1 MTRAI
6 LRGRILLSSLRV
18 EVAFLA
24 LLILTLLAIAF
35 REPLLNRTLNF
46 DTKSGNYTT
55 LAYDDSNQ
63 GGNST
68 AWRGKTKPLSWSC
81 AVRAKYQYAYCG
93 FELLMDGRRRQNGID
108 LSQYD
113 TIKLGL
119 FYEGPPGML
128 RLHFK
133 NHDTR
138 YSHPSIGDGDKFNRI
153 EFVPKGRDGVI
164 TLALSEATVP
174 EWWLVLNRVPPEL
187 SQPDLNN
194 VVAMDLQTGGAQPLG
209 LHHFQLHFIRVEG
222 VRLSTE
228 QFYLCILGA
237 WVIAIGV
244 LCVHRISNL
253 KKDVEA
259 RRLLHAAT
267 QRQVE
272 EAERAAKI
280 DPLTRLL
287 NRSGIAEGHAE
298 LVAKKAGPFA
308 ALMIDIDD
316 FKSINDALGHSYGD
330 EVIASFASLLK
341 RNGREGDVV
350 GRWGGEEFLILC
362 AGLDEEQALSYANG
376 LRSRIAHFHFGERET
391 VTASFGLCIQVAATL
406 SDLIHDADI
415 ALYAAK
421 ARGRNRV
428 EMFATGY
435 TKPPGVGFT
444 GVRSAI

>member
-1 MTRAI
+1 MTRAM
-6 LRGRILLSSLRV
+6 LRSRFLLSLLRV

-24 LLILTLLAIAF
+24 LLILTLLAIDF
-35 REPLLNRTLNF
+35 RGPLLNRTLQF
-46 DTKSGNYTT
+46 DAKSGNYTT

-63 GGNST
+63 GGNSAT
-68 AWRGKTKPLSWSC
+68 WRRKTKPLAWSC

-93 FELLMDGRRRQNGID
+93 FELLMDGRRRQNGVD

-119 FYEGPPGML
+119 SYEGPPGML

-153 EFVPKGRDGVI
+153 EFAPKGRNGVI

-174 EWWLVLNRVPPEL
+174 EWWLVLNGVPPEL

-194 VVAMDLQTGGAQPLG
+194 VVAIDLQTGGAQPLG
-209 LHHFQLHFIRVEG
+209 LHHFELHFIRLEG
-222 VRLSTE
+222 VRFSTE
-228 QFYLCILGA
+228 QFYLCILGV
-237 WVIAIGV
+237 WVTAMG
-244 LCVHRISNL
+244 LLLAHRISNL
-253 KKDVEA
+253 KRDVEA
-259 RRLLHAAT
+259 RRLLYAAI
-267 QRQVE
+267 QCQVE
-272 EAERAAKI
+272 KAQQAAKI
-280 DPLTRLL
+280 DPLTQLL
-287 NRSGIAEGHAE
+287 NRTGIAEGHEE
-298 LVAKKAGPFA
+298 LVQKKAGPVA
-308 ALMIDIDD
+308 ALIIDIDE

-330 EVIASFASLLK
+330 EVLASFASLLK
-341 RNGREGDVV
+341 RNAREGDVV

-362 AGLDEEQALSYANG
+362 GGLDAEQALSYANG

-391 VTASFGLCIQVAATL
+391 VTASFGLCIRDGATL
-406 SDLIHDADI
+406 SDLIHDADT

-435 TKPPGVGFT
+435 TKPLGMGLI
-444 GVRSAI
+444 GVRGAM